1 MDEEINVLS
10 KMRADPPH
18 RDQCAEGVQ
27 HSDVSG
33 AGFRHCES
41 TGALKNSLTLYV
53 GISRTLLSSAPDSIL
68 GNRKGP
74 CSVDANRTSQL
85 TRWLCPS
92 CSLFV
97 TWARKTLDAKGLM
110 PVDRCLVDPMIAAIR
125 GAGRNARADGDYVLA
140 VGYEIPRTDVI
151 GNPFL
156 GGISHRTPARHLEM
170 EKTQC
175 KEFGSC

>member
-1 MDEEINVLS
+1 
-10 KMRADPPH
+10 
-18 RDQCAEGVQ
+18 
-27 HSDVSG
+27 
-33 AGFRHCES
+33 
-41 TGALKNSLTLYV
+41 
-53 GISRTLLSSAPDSIL
+53 
-68 GNRKGP
+68 
-74 CSVDANRTSQL
+74 
-85 TRWLCPS
+85 
-92 CSLFV
+92 
-97 TWARKTLDAKGLM
+97 
-110 PVDRCLVDPMIAAIR
+110 MIAAIR